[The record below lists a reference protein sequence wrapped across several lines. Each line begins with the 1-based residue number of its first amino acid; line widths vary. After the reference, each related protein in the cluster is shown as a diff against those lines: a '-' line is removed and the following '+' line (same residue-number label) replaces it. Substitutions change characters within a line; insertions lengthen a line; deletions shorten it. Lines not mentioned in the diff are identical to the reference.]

1 MCEYIYIYIY
11 TCIYFYIF
19 MCVYIYICI
28 CVSLCIAAKD
38 MTLLKKD
45 QVCVRE
51 GEGKRESACVCV
63 PQDAQDMAF

>member
-1 MCEYIYIYIY
+1 
-11 TCIYFYIF
+11 